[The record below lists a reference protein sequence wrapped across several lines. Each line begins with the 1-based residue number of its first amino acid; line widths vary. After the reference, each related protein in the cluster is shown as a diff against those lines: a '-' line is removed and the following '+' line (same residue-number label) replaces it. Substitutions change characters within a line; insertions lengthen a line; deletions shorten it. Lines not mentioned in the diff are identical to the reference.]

1 MELYS
6 RFVDNNTKSGN
17 LNIFI
22 EMEKYSSIFGEV
34 ESQVRSYCRKFPV
47 EFSKARNS
55 ELFAK
60 DGTRYIDFLDVAGSM
75 NYGHNNPYIK
85 KAVMDYLADDTIINA
100 LDLYTEAKAA
110 FLTTL
115 EKQILEPRALNYKV
129 MCCGPTGT
137 NAIEA
142 ALKLARKNKK
152 RTNVFAFSGAFHG
165 MSLGSLAMTT
175 DQTSRE
181 GAGIPLNN
189 VTFVPY
195 ENKQVDSIAYIRH
208 ILEDDH
214 SGVAL
219 PAAIFVETT
228 QAEGGINVSS
238 VEWLREL
245 RAICDEYDILLVVD
259 DIQVGNGRTG
269 YFFSFERAGIVPDMV
284 VLSKSISGFG
294 MPMALLLMK
303 PELDIFRPAEHNGT
317 FRGNQLSFVGGKA
330 GIDFFN
336 NNKIGEEVQRK
347 ATIVE
352 NFLKN
357 EILSL
362 DSRLSYRGIGLIWGV
377 DFMEIDA
384 KKALDCSHACF
395 DRGLVIELAGRHDS
409 VLKLMPALTIEDEVL
424 MEGLNIIKES
434 VVSVLR

>member
-1 MELYS
+1 M
-6 RFVDNNTKSGN
+6 K
-17 LNIFI
+17 
-22 EMEKYSSIFGEV
+22 KYSSIFGEI

-55 ELFAK
+55 ELFAM
-60 DGTRYIDFLDVAGSM
+60 DGSRYIDFLDVAGSM

-85 KAVMDYLADDTIINA
+85 KAILNYLTGDNIINA
-100 LDLYTEAKAA
+100 LDLYTEAKAD
-110 FLTTL
+110 FLATL
-115 EKQILEPRALNYKV
+115 EKQILEPRALKYKV

-137 NAIEA
+137 NGIEA

-152 RTNVFAFSGAFHG
+152 RINVFAFSGAFHG

-175 DQTSRE
+175 DQTSRD
-181 GAGIPLNN
+181 GAGVPLNN
-189 VTFVPY
+189 VTFIPY
-195 ENKQVDSIAYIRH
+195 ENKEVDSIAYMRH

-214 SGVAL
+214 SGVSL

-245 RAICDEYDILLVVD
+245 RKICNDFDILLVVD
-259 DIQVGNGRTG
+259 DIQVGCGRTG
-269 YFFSFERAGIVPDMV
+269 SFFSFERAGIEPDMV

-294 MPMALLLMK
+294 MPMSLLLMK

-330 GIDFFN
+330 GIEFYN
-336 NNKIGEEVQRK
+336 NSHIDEEVKRK
-347 ATIVE
+347 ALIVE
-352 NFLKN
+352 NYLKN
-357 EILSL
+357 EILHL

-377 DFMEIDA
+377 DFIKIDA
-384 KKALDCSHACF
+384 QKALECSHACF

-409 VLKLMPALTIEDEVL
+409 VLKIMPALTIEDDVL
-424 MEGLNIIKES
+424 VEGLNIIKES
-434 VVSVLR
+434 VLSIL

>member
-1 MELYS
+1 M
-6 RFVDNNTKSGN
+6 K
-17 LNIFI
+17 
-22 EMEKYSSIFGEV
+22 KYSSIFGEI

-55 ELFAK
+55 ELFAM
-60 DGTRYIDFLDVAGSM
+60 DGSRYIDFLDVAGSM

-85 KAVMDYLADDTIINA
+85 KAILNYLTGDNIINA
-100 LDLYTEAKAA
+100 LDLYTEAKAD
-110 FLTTL
+110 FLATL
-115 EKQILEPRALNYKV
+115 EKQILEPRALKYKV

-137 NAIEA
+137 NGIEA
-142 ALKLARKNKK
+142 ALKLARNNKK
-152 RTNVFAFSGAFHG
+152 RINVFAFSGAFHG

-175 DQTSRE
+175 DQTSRD
-181 GAGIPLNN
+181 GAGVPLNN
-189 VTFVPY
+189 VTFIPY
-195 ENKQVDSIAYIRH
+195 ENKEVDSIAYMRH

-214 SGVAL
+214 SGVSL

-245 RAICDEYDILLVVD
+245 RKICNDFDILLVVD
-259 DIQVGNGRTG
+259 DIQVGCGRTG
-269 YFFSFERAGIVPDMV
+269 SFFSFERAGIEPDMV

-294 MPMALLLMK
+294 MPMSLLLMK

-330 GIDFFN
+330 GIEFYN
-336 NNKIGEEVQRK
+336 NSHIDEEVKRK
-347 ATIVE
+347 ALIVE
-352 NFLKN
+352 NYLKN
-357 EILSL
+357 EILHL

-377 DFMEIDA
+377 DFMKIDA
-384 KKALDCSHACF
+384 QKALECSHACF

-409 VLKLMPALTIEDEVL
+409 VLKIMPALTIEDDVL
-424 MEGLNIIKES
+424 VEGLNIIKES
-434 VVSVLR
+434 VLSIL

>member
-1 MELYS
+1 M
-6 RFVDNNTKSGN
+6 
-17 LNIFI
+17 
-22 EMEKYSSIFGEV
+22 YSSIFGEV

-47 EFSKARNS
+47 EFSKALNS
-55 ELFAK
+55 ELFAT
-60 DGTRYIDFLDVAGSM
+60 DGTRFIDFLNVAGSM

-85 KAVMDYLADDTIINA
+85 KAVMDYLADDSIINA
-100 LDLYTEAKAA
+100 LDLYTDAKAA
-110 FLTTL
+110 FFTTL
-115 EKQILEPRALNYKV
+115 KTQILEPRGLDYKV

-142 ALKLARKNKK
+142 ALKLARKNKR
-152 RTNVFAFSGAFHG
+152 RTNVFAFFGAFHG
-165 MSLGSLAMTT
+165 MSLGSLSITT

-181 GAGIPLNN
+181 GAGVPLEH

-195 ENKQVDSIAYIRH
+195 ENDSIDSIAYVRH
-208 ILEDDH
+208 MLEDDH

-228 QAEGGINVSS
+228 QAEGGINVAS
-238 VEWLREL
+238 VGWLKEL

-303 PELDIFRPAEHNGT
+303 PEFDIFCPAEHNGT

-330 GIDFFN
+330 GIEYFN
-336 NNKIGEEVQRK
+336 EHQLDKEVQRK
-347 ATIVE
+347 AVIVE
-352 NFLKN
+352 NYIKK
-357 EILSL
+357 EILSI
-362 DSRLSYRGIGLIWGV
+362 DSRLSYRGIGLIWGI
-377 DFMEIDA
+377 DFIKIDA
-384 KKALDCSHACF
+384 KKALESCHACF
-395 DRGLVIELAGRHDS
+395 DHGLVVELAGRHDS

-424 MEGLNIIKES
+424 IEGLNIIKES
-434 VVSVLR
+434 MISILK

>member
-1 MELYS
+1 M
-6 RFVDNNTKSGN
+6 N
-17 LNIFI
+17 
-22 EMEKYSSIFGEV
+22 KYSSVYGEV
-34 ESQVRSYCRKFPV
+34 ESQVRSYCRKFPI
-47 EFSKARNS
+47 EFAKARNS

-60 DGTRYIDFLDVAGSM
+60 DGTRYIDFLNVAGSM

-85 KAVMDYLADDTIINA
+85 KAIMDYLADDTIINA
-100 LDLYTEAKAA
+100 LDLYTEAKSA
-110 FLTTL
+110 FLETL
-115 EKQILEPRALNYKV
+115 KKQILEPRMLNYKV

-152 RTNVFAFSGAFHG
+152 RTNVFAFFGAFHG

-189 VTFVPY
+189 VTFIPY
-195 ENKQVDSIAYIRH
+195 ENKRIDSIEYVRH
-208 ILEDDH
+208 MLGDDH
-214 SGVAL
+214 SGIAL

-238 VEWLREL
+238 VEWLKEL

-269 YFFSFERAGIVPDMV
+269 YFFSFERAGIIPDMV

-330 GIDFFN
+330 GIEFFN
-336 NNKIGEEVQRK
+336 EYHIGDEVQRK
-347 ATIVE
+347 AKIIDD
-352 NFLKN
+352 FMKN
-357 EILSL
+357 DILPI
-362 DSRLSYRGIGLIWGV
+362 DSRLSYRGIGLIWGI
-377 DFMEIDA
+377 DFMKIDA
-384 KKALDCSHACF
+384 KKASDCSHTCF
-395 DRGLVIELAGRHDS
+395 ERGLVIELAGRHDS

-424 MEGLNIIKES
+424 LEGLEIIKNA
-434 VVSVLR
+434 VISVLKNKR